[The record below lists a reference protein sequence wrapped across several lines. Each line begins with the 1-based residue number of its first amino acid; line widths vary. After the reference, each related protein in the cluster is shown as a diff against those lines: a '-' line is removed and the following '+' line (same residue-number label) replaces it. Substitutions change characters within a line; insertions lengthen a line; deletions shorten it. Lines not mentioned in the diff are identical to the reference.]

1 MRKTVLAAVGIAC
14 GLAVAPSFAQN
25 LQMAEAPSASAA
37 AAAAAAPARGMSMAQ
52 VEARFGAPAERF
64 AAVGQPPITRWVYP
78 GFVVYFEYQTV
89 VHAVVVKAPSQP

>member
-14 GLAVAPSFAQN
+14 GMAVAPSFAQN
-25 LQMAEAPSASAA
+25 LQMAEAPAAS
-37 AAAAAAPARGMSMAQ
+37 AAAAAPARGMSMAQ

-89 VHAVVVKAPSQP
+89 VHAVVVKAPAQP

>member
-14 GLAVAPSFAQN
+14 GMAVAPSFAQN
-25 LQMAEAPSASAA
+25 LQMAEAP
-37 AAAAAAPARGMSMAQ
+37 AAPAAASAPDRGMSMAQ

-89 VHAVVVKAPSQP
+89 VHAVVVKGPAQP

>member
-14 GLAVAPSFAQN
+14 GMAVAPSFAQN
-25 LQMAEAPSASAA
+25 LQMAEAPAAPAA
-37 AAAAAAPARGMSMAQ
+37 ASAPARGMSMAQ

-89 VHAVVVKAPSQP
+89 VHAVVVKGPAQP